1 MTSEIGAKEEAVIT
15 LKGARSG
22 DVALRQNGKQNQTLA
37 LGEGARL
44 LRELRK
50 LGRRGRQGQDS
61 LGQESGFYH
70 HCDKDSGVSAGK
82 GHDIITL

>member
-1 MTSEIGAKEEAVIT
+1 MENKTKPN
-15 LKGARSG
+15 K
-22 DVALRQNGKQNQTLA
+22 TLA

-50 LGRRGRQGQDS
+50 LGRRGRQAQGS

-70 HCDKDSGVSAGK
+70 HWDKDGGVSAGK